1 MPRTP
6 GAPRSPLA
14 QLSPGNRNR
23 IIGARAYGIP
33 FSIIADQENCSPSGA
48 YATVKNAALR
58 AGQFS
63 RPRGRPQTKLS
74 ERDKRRI
81 YRAIEQFPKITAQ
94 ELVSTVVISF
104 LQFVPSAYAASLHLL
119 HIVKL
124 SSQLIND
131 ELVSP

>member
-58 AGQFS
+58 AGQF
-63 RPRGRPQTKLS
+63 
-74 ERDKRRI
+74 
-81 YRAIEQFPKITAQ
+81 
-94 ELVSTVVISF
+94 
-104 LQFVPSAYAASLHLL
+104 VPSAYAASLHLL